1 MADHFKQAAEAGKAV
16 SEKAIVAEDVAEV
29 DIAQVNFRAMDQ
41 MALGFDRSYRGYKL
55 KKNN

>member
-29 DIAQVNFRAMDQ
+29 DIAQVNFRAM
-41 MALGFDRSYRGYKL
+41 ALGFDRSYRGYKL